1 MNWKDKLH
9 IIMCCAVIVAA
20 TNLLTMPQAYASEEE
35 YGQEYCIPL
44 AVQVAEKEY
53 IERLEKLVSDLYL
66 FKVQSHIN
74 IAEVAYRERHSTER

>member
-9 IIMCCAVIVAA
+9 IIIGCAVIVAA

-35 YGQEYCIPL
+35 YEQEYCIPL

-74 IAEVAYRERHSTER
+74 IAEVAYRERNSTER

>member
-9 IIMCCAVIVAA
+9 IIIGCAVIVAA
-20 TNLLTMPQAYASEEE
+20 TNLLTIPQAYASEEE

-74 IAEVAYRERHSTER
+74 IAEVAYRERNSTER